1 MVFFLPNIVIICSV
15 THSKIC
21 IIYTV
26 LLSVCVYLICFKSPG
41 ICSYIVCFMS
51 PGVFFFF
58 VCFMSPGVYF
68 YFSAFCHRESIFMH
82 CLFYGA
88 SCLALCHRESIFMHH
103 TFCPWHSRVIKHLL
117 SMLAKI

>member
-1 MVFFLPNIVIICSV
+1 MVFFLLNIDIICSV

-26 LLSVCVYLICFKSPG
+26 LLSVCVYLICFKTPG

-58 VCFMSPGVYF
+58 RLLYVTGSLFLFLCFLSSGIYFYALSVLWSLLSSFMSPGIYF
-68 YFSAFCHRESIFMH
+68 HAPYILPVAFSCNK
-82 CLFYGA
+82 
-88 SCLALCHRESIFMHH
+88 
-103 TFCPWHSRVIKHLL
+103 TFTLHVS
-117 SMLAKI
+117 